1 MEFFP
6 SSLGIL
12 YVYIK
17 LENTANKLGFYGK
30 SLFLTHKYLGE
41 TGFAEFA
48 EYCFGLKRQKP
59 YISWFPLYSHP
70 FSTQIMEEKGKVRK
84 SGNYYELWSRK

>member
-6 SSLGIL
+6 SSLRIL

-30 SLFLTHKYLGE
+30 SLFLKHKYLGE

-48 EYCFGLKRQKP
+48 CLSP
-59 YISWFPLYSHP
+59 VYIMAVFKL
-70 FSTQIMEEKGKVRK
+70 M
-84 SGNYYELWSRK
+84 NYIIITKTL

>member
-6 SSLGIL
+6 SSLRIL

-48 EYCFGLKRQKP
+48 CLSP
-59 YISWFPLYSHP
+59 
-70 FSTQIMEEKGKVRK
+70 V
-84 SGNYYELWSRK
+84 

>member
-6 SSLGIL
+6 SSLRIL

-48 EYCFGLKRQKP
+48 FVSPDEFSK
-59 YISWFPLYSHP
+59 YS
-70 FSTQIMEEKGKVRK
+70 RK
-84 SGNYYELWSRK
+84 SAEKLEHIICS